1 MKIAGDRINQGK
13 IGKNN
18 LTMIL
23 KEIIYKCRRF
33 LAY

>member
-1 MKIAGDRINQGK
+1 MAKDRIKQGK

-23 KEIIYKCRRF
+23 KEIIYRCRRF